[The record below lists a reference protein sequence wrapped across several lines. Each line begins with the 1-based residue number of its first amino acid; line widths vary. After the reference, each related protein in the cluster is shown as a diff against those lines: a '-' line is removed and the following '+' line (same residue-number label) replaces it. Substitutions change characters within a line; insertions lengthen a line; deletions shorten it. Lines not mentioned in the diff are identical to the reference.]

1 MLLLCIVRIAMPLA
15 KHIKTMVGSSL
26 PLVVCRRAHILFCFI
41 YVLAYIGLGLS
52 LMVFNFQQ
60 YFSHIVALSCINGR
74 NRRIRRKPHTCRV
87 TNKRYHIMLYTSAWL
102 RFELTPSVVIGTDCI
117 ISFKSNY
124 HTITDT
130 TAAYIGVKHI
140 FVIWVTCWVS
150 YKRKGLLSLPE
161 HCMWL
166 GLYCSSL

>member
-1 MLLLCIVRIAMPLA
+1 
-15 KHIKTMVGSSL
+15 
-26 PLVVCRRAHILFCFI
+26 
-41 YVLAYIGLGLS
+41 
-52 LMVFNFQQ
+52 MVFNFQQ
-60 YFSHIVALSCINGR
+60 YFSHIVALSCIGRR

-87 TNKRYHIMLYTSAWL
+87 TNKRYHIMLYTSPWS

-117 ISFKSNY
+117 SSFKSNY

-140 FVIWVTCWVS
+140 FVMWVTCGVS

-161 HCMWL
+161 HLGPSSVCDWVYIVHLSSFPCCVRFVVVGCFACICHVPCAPNVASISWL
-166 GLYCSSL
+166 YILDCPFGFLYHLM